1 MDEMKLTSGFA
12 RGLVSKLVK
21 KFVKKKLGIDVGIQ
35 LNAIEA
41 TMIDGKTHVHL
52 DLDADLEKEELLKII
67 SHIGLL

>member
-1 MDEMKLTSGFA
+1 MKLISGFA
-12 RGLVSKLVK
+12 RGLVSKLA
-21 KFVKKKLGIDVGIQ
+21 KKLIKSKLDVDVGIQ

-52 DLDADLEKEELLKII
+52 DLDAELEKDELLKVI

>member
-1 MDEMKLTSGFA
+1 MKLTSGFA

-21 KFVKKKLGIDVGIQ
+21 KFVKKKLGVDVTIQ

-52 DLDADLEKEELLKII
+52 DLDAELEKDELLKIL
-67 SHIGLL
+67 SQIGLL

>member
-12 RGLVSKLVK
+12 RGLVSKLA
-21 KFVKKKLGIDVGIQ
+21 KKLIKSKLDVDVGIQ

-52 DLDADLEKEELLKII
+52 DLDAELEKDELLKII
-67 SHIGLL
+67 SQIGLL

>member
-1 MDEMKLTSGFA
+1 MKLTSGFA
-12 RGLVSKLVK
+12 RGLVSKLA
-21 KFVKKKLGIDVGIQ
+21 KKLIKSKLDVDVGIQ

-52 DLDADLEKEELLKII
+52 DLDAELEKDELLKVI